1 MIAVKRDKEDN
12 ISVVVNGHSSEVI
25 AELLGVNVSVL
36 QSLVESGSLN
46 EDQIDTFLN
55 GLTKIVLYRITEVQ

>member
-1 MIAVKRDKEDN
+1 MIAVKRDKKDN
-12 ISVVVNGHSSEVI
+12 ISVVVNGRSSEVI

-55 GLTKIVLYRITEVQ
+55 DLTKIVLYRIKEVK

>member
-1 MIAVKRDKEDN
+1 MIVVKRDKKDN
-12 ISVVVNGHSSEVI
+12 ISVAVNGHSSEVI

-55 GLTKIVLYRITEVQ
+55 DLTKIVLYRIKEVK

>member
-1 MIAVKRDKEDN
+1 MIAVNRDKKDN

-55 GLTKIVLYRITEVQ
+55 DLTKIVLYRIKEVK